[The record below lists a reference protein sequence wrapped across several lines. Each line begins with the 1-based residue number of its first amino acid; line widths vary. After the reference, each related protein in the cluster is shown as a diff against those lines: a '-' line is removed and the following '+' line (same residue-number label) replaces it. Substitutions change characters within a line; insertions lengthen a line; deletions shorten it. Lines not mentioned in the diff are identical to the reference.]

1 MSASMSAGA
10 NVPLTA
16 DRPGL
21 SVVRVGL
28 GWNFPA
34 GTEPFDLDAS
44 ALLVQA
50 NGKLRGDS
58 DLVFYNNPSDPA
70 LSVQYGGDSQDGAG
84 DGDDERLTVR
94 LDRVPAEIAKVV
106 ICATIHNAEDKH
118 FGLVDGAYV
127 RLQNLE
133 DGEELARF
141 ELQRD
146 FNEVTAMLFGELY
159 RHNGAWKFRALG
171 MGFKGGLE
179 AVVTNFGIQVT

>member
-1 MSASMSAGA
+1 MNGSMTPGA

-16 DRPGL
+16 ERPGL
-21 SVVRVGL
+21 SLVRIGL
-28 GWNFPA
+28 GWNFPE
-34 GTEPFDLDAS
+34 GTVPFDLDAS
-44 ALLVQA
+44 ALLVQP
-50 NGKLRGDS
+50 NGKLRGDD

-70 LSVQYGGDSQDGAG
+70 LSVHYGGDNTDGAG
-84 DGDDERLTVR
+84 EGDDERLTVR
-94 LDRVPAEIAKVV
+94 LDRVPAEISKVV
-106 ICATIHNAEDKH
+106 ICATIHDAEDKH
-118 FGLVDGAYV
+118 FGLVDGAYI

-179 AVVTNFGIQVT
+179 AVVTNFGVQVS